1 MRPFPARVAPRRTR
15 WLSAIALVML
25 LLLAACAA
33 GSSGVAPQP
42 AEGTSAGGRNLAGQ
56 PATGDDAFGGGK
68 SGEQPSTP
76 PDADLVDA
84 ERHIIKTGEISLEVA
99 DVGVT
104 LAKVRATA
112 LQLGGYVGGSQ
123 AGTVDDRATLTLRI
137 PAARFDDALAALHE
151 LDAKVL
157 VEATREEDVTGSI
170 VDLRARIDNL
180 QASEQQYRALLNRAQ
195 RIEDI
200 LSVQSRLDDVRGQIE
215 QLSGQLKSISN
226 QADLATLT
234 VSLVPRAEPVQQ
246 ASTGWD
252 PGKTASEA
260 LAALVEIGQGLA
272 SVLIWFAV
280 VWLPVLL
287 VLAIIALVVL
297 RGLFE
302 VRRRLPA
309 APASPSAPTDPAS

>member
-1 MRPFPARVAPRRTR
+1 MRPFPARLAPRAR
-15 WLSAIALVML
+15 WLSAVALVML
-25 LLLAACAA
+25 LLLAACA
-33 GSSGVAPQP
+33 SSGASVAPQ
-42 AEGTSAGGRNLAGQ
+42 GAGGDAGRDLAGQ
-56 PATGDDAFGGGK
+56 PAPADQYTNKDGE
-68 SGEQPSTP
+68 SGERPSSA
-76 PDADLVDA
+76 PDADLIDA
-84 ERHIIKTGEISLEVA
+84 ERHIIKTGEVSLEVA
-99 DVGVT
+99 DIGVA
-104 LAKVRATA
+104 LSKVRATA

-157 VEATREEDVTGSI
+157 VEATREEDVTSSI
-170 VDLRARIDNL
+170 VDLKARITNL
-180 QASEQQYRALLNRAQ
+180 QASEQQYRALLDRAEK
-195 RIEDI
+195 IEDI

-226 QADLATLT
+226 QSDLATLT
-234 VSLVPRAEPVQQ
+234 VSLVPRQQPVQR
-246 ASTGWD
+246 ASSGWD

-272 SVLIWFAV
+272 SVVIWFAI

-287 VLAIIALVVL
+287 VLAIIALIVL

-309 APASPSAPTDPAS
+309 TPAAPSDPAS